1 MATLLLLSA
10 VLWGIFFLVMND
22 QAKRR
27 GAGIFEVAQPRYLQ
41 TVGYVNAGLGVLV
54 LVAWA
59 GIKCCCFR

>member
-1 MATLLLLSA
+1 M
-10 VLWGIFFLVMND
+10 VMND